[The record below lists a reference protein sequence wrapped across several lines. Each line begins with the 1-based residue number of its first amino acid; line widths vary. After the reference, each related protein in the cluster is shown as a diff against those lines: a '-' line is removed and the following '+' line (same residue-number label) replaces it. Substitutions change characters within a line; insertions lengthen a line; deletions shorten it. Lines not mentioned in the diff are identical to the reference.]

1 MESSSIRRIRIRYEN
16 YYYSI
21 IFNCNFIRFEKSFGN
36 YQNLSIFLTYFFQN
50 AHNLSIFR
58 VHCET
63 RTILVSRIQILEIHR
78 TLTKLINKNLRPD
91 RKKYWRRLF
100 QLDPIARDRSVRRL
114 HARFPPGNKFMR
126 ILLYA
131 YSHAGFRRG
140 SRIIN
145 APRSVFRNGR
155 PTVSRG
161 TPHNSGSAEWDRQP
175 FPFKPCTRSWHE
187 IGQA

>member
-1 MESSSIRRIRIRYEN
+1 MESSSIRRIRIRYGN

-21 IFNCNFIRFEKSFGN
+21 TFNCNFIRFEKSFGN

-58 VHCET
+58 VHIAKHVPYWFLEYRSSKYIKRSQNWST
-63 RTILVSRIQILEIHR
+63 RIS
-78 TLTKLINKNLRPD
+78 P

-161 TPHNSGSAEWDRQP
+161 TPHNSGSAEWDR
-175 FPFKPCTRSWHE
+175 
-187 IGQA
+187 